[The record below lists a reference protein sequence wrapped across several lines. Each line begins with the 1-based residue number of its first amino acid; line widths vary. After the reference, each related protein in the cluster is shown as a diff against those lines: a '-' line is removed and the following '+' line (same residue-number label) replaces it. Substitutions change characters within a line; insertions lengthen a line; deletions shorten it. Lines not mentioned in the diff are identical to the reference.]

1 MKLYDIIILATALSM
16 DAFAVS
22 VCKGL
27 SVCKVKF
34 RHMLICG
41 IYFGFFQA
49 LMPTIGYFVG
59 EGLGCYISTVSDFV
73 AFALL
78 ALIGISMIRESFD
91 TDNDE
96 SSDFGFKA
104 MIILAIA
111 TSIDALAAGFT
122 FSIKNASILLAAPII
137 GIITFTFSFIGVR
150 IGNIFGCRYKS
161 ISERVGGIVLILMGI
176 KILLE
181 HFGII

>member
-22 VCKGL
+22 ICKGL
-27 SVCKVKF
+27 SVSKVKL

-41 IYFGFFQA
+41 LYFGFFQA
-49 LMPTIGYFVG
+49 LMPTIGYLLG
-59 EGLGCYISTVSDFV
+59 EGLGSYISTVSDFV
-73 AFALL
+73 AFGLL
-78 ALIGISMIRESFD
+78 SLIGISMIKESFD
-91 TDNDE
+91 CDADE

-104 MIILAIA
+104 MIVLAIA

-122 FSIKNASILLAAPII
+122 FSIKGASILLTAPII
-137 GIITFTFSFIGVR
+137 GVITFAFSFIGVR
-150 IGNIFGCRYKS
+150 IGNVFGCRYKS
-161 ISERVGGIVLILMGI
+161 ISERIGGIVLILMGV

-181 HFGII
+181 HFGIL